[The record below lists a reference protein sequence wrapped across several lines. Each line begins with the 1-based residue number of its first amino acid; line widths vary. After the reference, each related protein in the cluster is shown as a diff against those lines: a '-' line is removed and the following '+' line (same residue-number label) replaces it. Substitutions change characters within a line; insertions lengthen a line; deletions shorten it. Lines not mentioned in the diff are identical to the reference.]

1 MEVYRIEKK
10 TYKDIFPPRGSLF
23 SAGRWNTKGMWV
35 VYTSDSVALAKLEI
49 LANSSI
55 IPKNR
60 FLRVIEIKE
69 DTPMI
74 ELTLKDLPED
84 WNSYPYPPVLPKHIK
99 AIIDTGRFA
108 GAIVP
113 SVQSPREKNILLFP
127 DFPDFKKYV
136 KEIEQSEELF
146 DGRLK

>member
-10 TYKDIFPPRGSLF
+10 AYKDIFPPRGSLF

-35 VYTSDSVALAKLEI
+35 IYTSDSVALAKLET
-49 LANSSI
+49 LANSGM

-69 DTPMI
+69 DTPLV
-74 ELTLKDLPED
+74 ELTIDDLPKN
-84 WNSYPYPPVLPKHIK
+84 WNSCPYPPNLAKQIK
-99 AIIDTGRFA
+99 DIMDTGNYA

-113 SVQSPREKNILLFP
+113 SVQSPRERNILLFP
-127 DFPDFKKYV
+127 DYPDFKKYI
-136 KEIEQSEELF
+136 KEKEQSEELF